1 MRFYQ
6 RHKQSR
12 QGHAAAIQ
20 NVRQLIAA
28 LLCLETRFHP
38 ARLKV
43 LGIGNTAN
51 FQIAPLPWGPNLDVV
66 RLGRGKAHI
75 AATEG
80 EDAVVKPQLL
90 QYGLGVNEL
99 FLKLI
104 ITVFRLHHLN

>member
-6 RHKQSR
+6 SHKQTGQGDAATVQNMR
-12 QGHAAAIQ
+12 QF
-20 NVRQLIAA
+20 IAA

-51 FQIAPLPWGPNLDVV
+51 FQIAPLPRSPNLDV
-66 RLGRGKAHI
+66 LGLGCGKAHV
-75 AATEG
+75 AATER
-80 EDAVVKPQLL
+80 EYAVVKPQLL
-90 QYGLGVNEL
+90 QRGLGVNEH

-104 ITVFRLHHLN
+104 ITVFRLHHLD